1 MTPATP
7 HHYPAYRP
15 SGVEWLGGV
24 AGVELPKFA
33 GSPSSGRIEAPT
45 EGRRL

>member
-1 MTPATP
+1 MTHPPTLPRLPA
-7 HHYPAYRP
+7 P
-15 SGVEWLGGV
+15 SGVPWLGGV